1 MQDIPNNIRKLR
13 AAFVLSE
20 AQIKDIAGEFQK
32 SMAHG
37 MQGKESPLKMLPTF
51 LTTPAGGERG
61 IFLTVDFGGTNVRIL
76 LVELKGKGNYEILD
90 RYVFP
95 LTSSRK
101 GYDFTSE
108 TADGTEL
115 FEFIAQQI
123 RNLIPP
129 GSDFPL
135 GFTFSFPSRQNKVDQ
150 ATLIKWTKE
159 IKTSGVQGRDVS
171 QLFQQALQRKGLY
184 GVKLKAVINDTVGTL
199 LTAAYG
205 DEYADIGSICGTGHN
220 TCYLEP
226 RSPVTGEQMIIN
238 MESGNFNVLPFTG
251 YDNWLDQRSEIP
263 GEQCLEK
270 MVSGKYIGELTRII
284 IRDFI
289 EKGLIFKGSCPE
301 IFTSPY
307 GFKAEDVSTFLE
319 DKGKDLPLITEWLN
333 AAAGIS
339 ESLLEERITLRTIAS
354 IVVTRSTQLVAATYL
369 GVLQHIDPHLNHKHT
384 IAIDGSLYE
393 HTPGYATMLRATM
406 NNLLKEKPGQ
416 VEIKLTK
423 EGSGVGAAVA
433 AALVE

>member
-20 AQIKDIAGEFQK
+20 DQIKDIAGEFQK

-37 MQGKESPLKMLPTF
+37 IQGKESPLKMLPTF
-51 LTTPAGGERG
+51 LTIPTGEERG
-61 IFLTVDFGGTNVRIL
+61 IYLTVDFGGTNVRIL
-76 LVELKGKGNYEILD
+76 LVELKGHGDYHILD

-95 LTSSRK
+95 LTSARK
-101 GYDFTSE
+101 DYDFTSE
-108 TADGTEL
+108 KANGTEL
-115 FEFIAQQI
+115 FEFIAEQI
-123 RNLIPP
+123 SNLIPT
-129 GSDFPL
+129 GSDYPL

-171 QLFQQALQRKGLY
+171 QIFQKALLQKGLN
-184 GVKLKAVINDTVGTL
+184 GIKIRAVINDTVGTL

-205 DEYADIGSICGTGHN
+205 DKYTDIGSICGTGHN

-251 YDNWLDQRSEIP
+251 YDSWLDQQSEIP

-270 MVSGKYIGELTRII
+270 MVSGKYIGELTRFI

-301 IFTSPY
+301 IFFSPY
-307 GFKAEDVSTFLE
+307 VYKAEDVSTFLE
-319 DKGKDLPLITEWLN
+319 DKGEDLPLIAEWLN
-333 AAAGIS
+333 TAGIS
-339 ESLLEERITLRTIAS
+339 ESLLEERVTLKTIAS
-354 IVVTRSTQLVAATYL
+354 IVVTRSIQLVAATYL
-369 GVLQHIDPHLNHKHT
+369 GVLQHIDPHFNEKHT

-393 HTPGYATMLRATM
+393 HIPGYATMLRATM
-406 NNLLKEKPGQ
+406 NNLLRDKPGQ
-416 VEIKLTK
+416 AGTKLTK

-433 AALVE
+433 AALVQ